1 MQLHCETTGDLV
13 QALVHVRC
21 SDVVIEGAGANG
33 QSVSPKGGGPCNMKK
48 TIQTKGRYTDS
59 QGCKETCRSAFQ
71 SYLFQHQRLNEYKC
85 YENFRIFVISPN
97 YLNFSSGGELGT
109 FFFNLVDVLL

>member
-59 QGCKETCRSAFQ
+59 QGCKETCSDGDLPECCFPPREVPRI
-71 SYLFQHQRLNEYKC
+71 LEGVNKTRRRLTKCRLTRFGCINEL
-85 YENFRIFVISPN
+85 I
-97 YLNFSSGGELGT
+97 
-109 FFFNLVDVLL
+109 